1 MTILLTREREQAA
14 LTKIALAQRSNVH
27 PSRIS
32 AIELQRATPL
42 ANGAEMERIAMALRD
57 FGFRGYP
64 GDLLKPVE
72 EPAEV
77 ASA

>member
-1 MTILLTREREQAA
+1 MTILLTRERERAG
-14 LTKIALAQRSNVH
+14 LTKMALAQRSDVH

-42 ANGAEMERIAMALRD
+42 GNGAELNRIAMALRD

-64 GDLLKPVE
+64 GDLLEPVDA
-72 EPAEV
+72 PA
-77 ASA
+77 AARA